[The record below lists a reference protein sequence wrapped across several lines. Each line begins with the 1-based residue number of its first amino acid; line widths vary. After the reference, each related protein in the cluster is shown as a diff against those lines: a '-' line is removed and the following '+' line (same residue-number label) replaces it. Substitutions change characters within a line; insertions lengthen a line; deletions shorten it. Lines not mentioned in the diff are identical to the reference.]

1 MENFS
6 EINKACALVFE
17 SVASATSWFVLPLF
31 MLKVVGSSLLG
42 EGIKAFQF
50 LKGTLTY
57 FLLVAAFPFILEV
70 LFLIPES
77 LLPNAQSLFVARDSS
92 PSWDSV
98 SIIPYVV
105 DRTLDVV
112 LALLYWIAYYLH
124 IFFMLIMC
132 SMAPVVFLTSTILGI
147 GLGMEVFLGLLIV
160 GSSWPFLWFGFDQVN
175 LIMSSGNQDSFGL
188 RCLELLLTLFKAVSP
203 ILFAG
208 LVVKSPAGQA
218 VTSAVSAAKGG
229 MWSYRH
235 VASGSKFLDQKFR
248 STEVAKRMGFKPREV
263 EPAFNSGNKQFYKK
277 DRLKKAATQK
287 EKQKQSNREVVPNAN
302 PLPRNS

>member
-1 MENFS
+1 VENFS
-6 EINKACALVFE
+6 EINKACVLVFN

-57 FLLVAAFPFILEV
+57 FLLIAAFPFILEI
-70 LFLIPES
+70 LFLIPET
-77 LLPNAQSLFVARDSS
+77 LLPNAQSLFGASTSS

-160 GSSWPFLWFGFDQVN
+160 GSSWPFIWFGFDQVN
-175 LIMSSGNQDSFGL
+175 LVMSSGQQDSFGL

-218 VTSAVSAAKGG
+218 VTSAVNAAKGG
-229 MWSYRH
+229 VWSYRQ
-235 VASGSKFLDQKFR
+235 VASGTKFLDQKFR
-248 STEVAKRMGFKPREV
+248 DTNVAKRMGFKPREV
-263 EPAFNSGNKQFYKK
+263 EPTNEPGTNRFSRNN
-277 DRLKKAATQK
+277 RLKKAAAQK
-287 EKQKQSNREVVPNAN
+287 AKQQPNREVVSNAN